1 MIHLRSPDGFPF
13 HQLVFQKVPSKKS
26 EIERIF
32 IGSTYND
39 LMNNSAYS
47 HAAGLIQPM
56 KIRLTNRQMLLKCRY
71 YR

>member
-39 LMNNSAYS
+39 LMNNSAHS
-47 HAAGLIQPM
+47 HVAELVQFM
-56 KIRLTNRQMLLKCRY
+56 KIRLTNKDI
-71 YR
+71 